1 MGAEPITRF
10 YKEYNKIKDRVT
22 TAKKLSKDL
31 NFEEVKEVFRQT
43 EYNKLPLVEI
53 AEAMSNIQSTI
64 RLIYNNDG
72 FSATD
77 KRQMI
82 DESYRSMILLAKE
95 GLNIVSAFE

>member
-1 MGAEPITRF
+1 
-10 YKEYNKIKDRVT
+10 
-22 TAKKLSKDL
+22 
-31 NFEEVKEVFRQT
+31 
-43 EYNKLPLVEI
+43 
-53 AEAMSNIQSTI
+53 MSNIQSTI